1 MFFKKFLS
9 DPIETVKLPAAAP
22 ATLLQPVAAAESSS
36 DEVTVVHQ
44 APLAELEDIPPDPTD
59 EDEEEDDNKKD
70 SIDEKMVAASKEEM
84 PPKKSSAEDS
94 ILSVIYTASKKVFI
108 VGSIYLVGY
117 MGWSIAWLIA
127 PVILSVARDRWQKST
142 KHKRSIAKASALASE
157 KEVILARID
166 ELPAWVYFPD
176 VERCE
181 WLNKILK
188 QLWPNANHYAR
199 SLVKQTIE
207 PNVAESLAF
216 YKLPGFR
223 FDRIILGTIPPRI
236 GGVKVYDYNV
246 ARNEIIM
253 DLDLFYASDC
263 DINFYLGAMK
273 GGIKDFQIHGWIR
286 VVMKPLIRTMP
297 LVGGLQIFFLN
308 NPNIDF
314 NLVGI
319 IDFMDMPGL
328 SDLLRRIIVEQ
339 IGNIMVLP
347 NKLPI
352 SLSDEVPAASLKMPE
367 PEGILRIHV
376 VEAKDL
382 MKKDIGMLGKGKSDP
397 YAIVNVGSQEFKTQ
411 IIDNNVNPK
420 WDYWCEAIVNS
431 AIGQE
436 VCFNLWDCDQ
446 GLPGVQNDDPLG
458 RATIEIVN
466 VVKRGVVDT
475 WLTLEEAKH
484 GLLHVRLQWYKLTAE
499 PADLQAALMETQLL
513 RVTSM
518 STALL
523 IVFIDSARHLKSAR
537 SNARPDPYLVCSV
550 GKQKQQTA
558 MIMRDDSPVWEQG
571 FTFLVGNPDN
581 DTLQIKIYDQ
591 KTGLEIGQYG
601 YVIACLMNKE
611 NMEMVSQPFQLQ
623 KSGPDSK
630 LIMSLALR
638 ILKKVDIV
646 EDTDVTSEASTI
658 SQLARAASVKQ
669 SPSAQDKGSL
679 RDIQSQSSRLSSES
693 PLTEEEP
700 IALKVSSDTMNLS
713 TTPTRSPKLFSANL
727 AGSGDSQLTHR
738 FPDITSSAGENGL
751 GRIQLS
757 IHYMVQ
763 RQKLFITIHK
773 IMNIPL
779 RDPTNIPDPYVKLYL
794 LPGRSKESKRKTVVV
809 KDNCN
814 PVYDATFEYLISM
827 AELMQSELEV
837 TVCTQKG
844 FLLGGSPIIGML
856 KISLNETDIIEN
868 GLNSWF
874 DLQPEQKH
882 D

>member
-1 MFFKKFLS
+1 MS
-9 DPIETVKLPAAAP
+9 DPIETAEVPATAP
-22 ATLLQPVAAAESSS
+22 ATILQPVVESSS
-36 DEVTVVHQ
+36 DEATVVHK

-59 EDEEEDDNKKD
+59 EEEEEEEAAAKKELIDDN
-70 SIDEKMVAASKEEM
+70 MVAGSKEEM
-84 PPKKSSAEDS
+84 PQKKSLAEDS
-94 ILSVIYTASKKVFI
+94 ILSVIYTAAKKVVI

-142 KHKRSIAKASALASE
+142 KHKRNIAKASALASE

-199 SLVKQTIE
+199 TLVKQTIE

-397 YAIVNVGSQEFKTQ
+397 YAIINVGSQEFKTQ

-420 WDYWCEAIVNS
+420 WDYWCEAQVYVEL
-431 AIGQE
+431 GQYIE
-436 VCFNLWDCDQ
+436 FQLFDADETRK
-446 GLPGVQNDDPLG
+446 DEPLG

-499 PADLQAALMETQLL
+499 PNDLQAALMETQLL

-523 IVFIDSARHLKSAR
+523 IVFIDSARHLKLAR

-623 KSGPDSK
+623 KSGPESK

-638 ILKKVDIV
+638 ILKKADTI
-646 EDTDVTSEASTI
+646 EDLEATSEATSTI

-669 SPSAQDKGSL
+669 TPSPQEKGSL
-679 RDIQSQSSRLSSES
+679 KDIQSQSSRISTES

-700 IALKVSSDTMNLS
+700 TSLKISSDAINLS
-713 TTPTRSPKLFSANL
+713 TTPTRSPKLFTANL
-727 AGSGDSQLTHR
+727 AGAGDSQLIHR

-844 FLLGGSPIIGML
+844 FLSGGSPIIGML
-856 KISLNETDIIEN
+856 KIPLHEADITEN
-868 GLNSWF
+868 GLNTWF

>member
-1 MFFKKFLS
+1 MS
-9 DPIETVKLPAAAP
+9 DFEESPQPADTEP
-22 ATLLQPVAAAESSS
+22 LLIS
-36 DEVTVVHQ
+36 Q
-44 APLAELEDIPPDPTD
+44 APLAEISETPPDPID
-59 EDEEEDDNKKD
+59 FDVEEEKENEVAEAKKLDD
-70 SIDEKMVAASKEEM
+70 MAAASKELVSDA
-84 PPKKSSAEDS
+84 PPKPSTAEDS
-94 ILSVIYTASKKVFI
+94 IFAVIYTVAKKVAI
-108 VGSIYLVGY
+108 VGTIYAVGY
-117 MGWSIAWLIA
+117 MGWSVAWLIA
-127 PVILSVARDRWQKST
+127 PVILSVARDRFRKT
-142 KHKRSIAKASALASE
+142 TEHKRNIAKASAMASE

-181 WLNKILK
+181 WVNKILK
-188 QLWPNANHYAR
+188 QLWPNANHFAR
-199 SLVKQTIE
+199 TLVKETIE
-207 PNVAESLAF
+207 PAVAESLAQ
-216 YKLPGFR
+216 YKMNGFR

-236 GGVKVYDYNV
+236 GGVKVYDKNV
-246 ARNEIIM
+246 GRNEIIM

-263 DINFYLGAMK
+263 DINFYLGGMK
-273 GGIKDFQIHGWIR
+273 GGIKDFQIHGWVR
-286 VVMKPLIRTMP
+286 VVMKPLIRSMP

-314 NLVGI
+314 NLVGV

-339 IGNIMVLP
+339 IGNVMVLP

-352 SLSDEVPAASLKMPE
+352 TLSDEVPATALKMPE

-397 YAIVNVGSQEFKTQ
+397 YAIINVGSQEFKTQ

-431 AIGQE
+431 PIGQE
-436 VCFNLWDCDQ
+436 VVFHLWDSDLSDF
-446 GLPGVQNDDPLG
+446 GIQNDDPLG
-458 RATIEIVN
+458 RASIEIIN
-466 VVKRGVVDT
+466 AVKRGVVDT
-475 WLTLEEAKH
+475 WLTLEDAKH
-484 GLLHVRLQWYKLTAE
+484 GLLHVRLQWYKLTAD
-499 PADLQAALMETQLL
+499 PSDLQAALLETQLL

-523 IVFIDSARHLKSAR
+523 TVFIDSCKNLKQARVHSK
-537 SNARPDPYLVCSV
+537 PDPYLVASV

-591 KTGLEIGQYG
+591 KTGNEIGQYG
-601 YVIACLMNKE
+601 YVIASLMNKQ
-611 NMEMVSQPFQLQ
+611 NMELVSQPFQIQ
-623 KSGPDSK
+623 KSGPESK
-630 LIMSLALR
+630 LIMSLSLR
-638 ILKKVDIV
+638 ILKKAEII
-646 EDTDVTSEASTI
+646 EDPDNPEPTSNYP
-658 SQLARAASVKQ
+658 QLSRTTSVSKTPSIHEKT
-669 SPSAQDKGSL
+669 SPKDL
-679 RDIQSQSSRLSSES
+679 QSQSSRISSTES

-700 IALKVSSDTMNLS
+700 NLKVSTSANLQS
-713 TTPTRSPKLFSANL
+713 ITPPRSPKPFVAALI
-727 AGSGDSQLTHR
+727 GGDSVLTHR
-738 FPDITSSAGENGL
+738 VPDLTSSPGEFGL
-751 GRIQLS
+751 GRLQMTL
-757 IHYMVQ
+757 HYMVQ
-763 RQKLFITIHK
+763 RQKLFVTIHK

-794 LPGRSKESKRKTVVV
+794 LPARNKESKRKTIVV

-814 PVYDATFEYLISM
+814 PVYDATFEYLIST

-844 FLLGGSPIIGML
+844 FLSGGSPIIGML
-856 KISLNETDIIEN
+856 KIPLNENEISEE
-868 GLNSWF
+868 GLTTWF
-874 DLQPEQKH
+874 DLQPEHKH

>member
-1 MFFKKFLS
+1 MS
-9 DPIETVKLPAAAP
+9 DFEESPQPADTEP
-22 ATLLQPVAAAESSS
+22 LLIS
-36 DEVTVVHQ
+36 Q
-44 APLAELEDIPPDPTD
+44 APLAEISETPPDPID
-59 EDEEEDDNKKD
+59 FDVEEEKENEVAEAKKLDD
-70 SIDEKMVAASKEEM
+70 MAAASKELVSDA
-84 PPKKSSAEDS
+84 PPKPSTAEDS
-94 ILSVIYTASKKVFI
+94 IFAVIYTVAKKVAI
-108 VGSIYLVGY
+108 VGTIYAVGY
-117 MGWSIAWLIA
+117 MGWSVAWLIA
-127 PVILSVARDRWQKST
+127 PVILSVARDRFRKT
-142 KHKRSIAKASALASE
+142 TEHKRNIAKASAMASE

-181 WLNKILK
+181 WVNKILK
-188 QLWPNANHYAR
+188 QLWPNANHFAR
-199 SLVKQTIE
+199 TLVKETIE
-207 PNVAESLAF
+207 PAVAESLAQ
-216 YKLPGFR
+216 YKMNGFR

-236 GGVKVYDYNV
+236 GGVKVYDKNV
-246 ARNEIIM
+246 GRNEIIM

-263 DINFYLGAMK
+263 DINFYLGGMK
-273 GGIKDFQIHGWIR
+273 GGIKDFQIHGWVR
-286 VVMKPLIRTMP
+286 VVMKPLIRSMP

-314 NLVGI
+314 NLVGV

-339 IGNIMVLP
+339 IGNVMVLP

-352 SLSDEVPAASLKMPE
+352 TLSDEVPATALKMPE

-397 YAIVNVGSQEFKTQ
+397 YAIINVGSQEFKTQ

-420 WDYWCEAIVNS
+420 WDYWCEAKIFVEM
-431 AIGQE
+431 GQTCE
-436 VCFNLWDCDQ
+436 FSLFDA
-446 GLPGVQNDDPLG
+446 DDSKKDEPLG
-458 RATIEIVN
+458 RASIEIIN
-466 VVKRGVVDT
+466 AVKRGVVDT
-475 WLTLEEAKH
+475 WLTLEDAKH
-484 GLLHVRLQWYKLTAE
+484 GLLHVRLQWYKLTAD
-499 PADLQAALMETQLL
+499 PSDLQAALLETQLL

-523 IVFIDSARHLKSAR
+523 TVFIDSCKNLKQARVHSK
-537 SNARPDPYLVCSV
+537 PDPYLVASV

-591 KTGLEIGQYG
+591 KTGNEIGQYG
-601 YVIACLMNKE
+601 YVIASLMNKQ
-611 NMEMVSQPFQLQ
+611 NMELVSQPFQIQ
-623 KSGPDSK
+623 KSGPESK
-630 LIMSLALR
+630 LIMSLSLR
-638 ILKKVDIV
+638 ILKKAEII
-646 EDTDVTSEASTI
+646 EDPDNPEPTSNYP
-658 SQLARAASVKQ
+658 QLSRTTSVSKTPSIHEKT
-669 SPSAQDKGSL
+669 SPKDL
-679 RDIQSQSSRLSSES
+679 QSQSSRISSTES

-700 IALKVSSDTMNLS
+700 NLKVSTSANLQS
-713 TTPTRSPKLFSANL
+713 ITPPRSPKPFVAALI
-727 AGSGDSQLTHR
+727 GGDSVLTHR
-738 FPDITSSAGENGL
+738 VPDLTSSPGEFGL
-751 GRIQLS
+751 GRLQMTL
-757 IHYMVQ
+757 HYMVQ
-763 RQKLFITIHK
+763 RQKLFVTIHK

-794 LPGRSKESKRKTVVV
+794 LPARNKESKRKTIVV

-814 PVYDATFEYLISM
+814 PVYDATFEYLIST

-844 FLLGGSPIIGML
+844 FLSGGSPIIGML
-856 KISLNETDIIEN
+856 KIPLNENEISEE
-868 GLNSWF
+868 GLTTWF
-874 DLQPEQKH
+874 DLQPEHKH

>member
-1 MFFKKFLS
+1 MKIEKFVVYLKAEFEES
-9 DPIETVKLPAAAP
+9 PQPSESEP
-22 ATLLQPVAAAESSS
+22 LLVS
-36 DEVTVVHQ
+36 Q
-44 APLAELEDIPPDPTD
+44 APLAELSEIPPNPIDFD
-59 EDEEEDDNKKD
+59 KEDEEEEKAKELATKV
-70 SIDEKMVAASKEEM
+70 SDEKMAAASKELASDASAK
-84 PPKKSSAEDS
+84 PSTAEDS
-94 ILSVIYTASKKVFI
+94 IFAIIYTVAKKVAI
-108 VGSIYLVGY
+108 VGSIYAVGY
-117 MGWSIAWLIA
+117 MGWSVAWLIA
-127 PVILSVARDRWQKST
+127 PVILSVARDRFRKT
-142 KHKRSIAKASALASE
+142 TEHKRNIAKASAMASE

-181 WLNKILK
+181 WVNKILK

-199 SLVKQTIE
+199 TLVKETIE
-207 PNVAESLAF
+207 PAVAENLAL
-216 YKLPGFR
+216 YKLNGFR

-236 GGVKVYDYNV
+236 GGVKIYDKNV
-246 ARNEIIM
+246 GRNEIIM

-263 DINFYLGAMK
+263 DINFYLGSMK
-273 GGIKDFQIHGWIR
+273 GGIKDFQIHGWVR
-286 VVMKPLIRTMP
+286 VVMKPLIRSMP

-314 NLVGI
+314 NLVGV

-352 SLSDEVPAASLKMPE
+352 TLSDEVPATALKMPE

-382 MKKDIGMLGKGKSDP
+382 MKKDIGVLGKGKSDP
-397 YAIVNVGSQEFKTQ
+397 YAIINVGSQEFKTQ

-431 AIGQE
+431 PIGQE
-436 VCFNLWDCDQ
+436 VVFNLWDSDLWDS
-446 GLPGVQNDDPLG
+446 GLQNDDALG
-458 RATIEIVN
+458 RASIEIIN
-466 VVKRGVVDT
+466 AVKRGVVDT

-484 GLLHVRLQWYKLTAE
+484 GLLHVRLQWYKLTAD
-499 PADLQAALMETQLL
+499 PSDLQAALLETQLL

-523 IVFIDSARHLKSAR
+523 IVFIDSCKNLKQARIHSK
-537 SNARPDPYLVCSV
+537 PDPYLVASV

-581 DTLQIKIYDQ
+581 DTLQIKIFDQ
-591 KTGLEIGQYG
+591 KTGNEIGQFG
-601 YVIACLMNKE
+601 YVIASLMNKK
-611 NMEMVSQPFQLQ
+611 NMEIVSQPFQLQ
-623 KSGPDSK
+623 KSGPESK
-630 LIMSLALR
+630 LIMSLSLR
-638 ILKKVDIV
+638 ILKKADII
-646 EDTDVTSEASTI
+646 EDPESSETTNPQLSRTTSVSKTSI
-658 SQLARAASVKQ
+658 SKTPSIQEKT
-669 SPSAQDKGSL
+669 SPKEL
-679 RDIQSQSSRLSSES
+679 QSQSSRISSNES

-700 IALKVSSDTMNLS
+700 NLKVSTSANLQS
-713 TTPTRSPKLFSANL
+713 ITPPRSPKPFSASL
-727 AGSGDSQLTHR
+727 IGGDSVLTHR
-738 FPDITSSAGENGL
+738 VPDVTSSPGEYGL
-751 GRIQLS
+751 GRMQLTL
-757 IHYMVQ
+757 HYMVQ
-763 RQKLFITIHK
+763 RQKLFVTIHK

-779 RDPTNIPDPYVKLYL
+779 RDPSNIPDPYVKLYL
-794 LPGRSKESKRKTVVV
+794 LPGRSKESKRKTIVV

-814 PVYDATFEYLISM
+814 PVYDATFEYLIST
-827 AELMQSELEV
+827 AELIQSELEV

-844 FLLGGSPIIGML
+844 FLSGGSPIIGML
-856 KISLNETDIIEN
+856 KIPLNEPEISEEG
-868 GLNSWF
+868 GLNTWF
-874 DLQPEQKH
+874 DLQPEHKH